1 MTDTPI
7 QRSRAEVEAAAPET
21 VLGWF
26 REGAL
31 DDLLGVPGRRP
42 KKPAVDPDDFIGRYL
57 AGHAVDPDR
66 QLGRDDLKAM
76 SGAEIVAALDKG
88 KLNDLL
94 GVGR

>member
-7 QRSRAEVEAAAPET
+7 QRGQGRGLEAAAAET
-21 VLGWF
+21 VLGWL

-57 AGHAVDPDR
+57 AGHAVDPNGGC
-66 QLGRDDLKAM
+66 GRDDLKKAM
-76 SGAEIVAALDKG
+76 GEAPRSSQHSSRES
-88 KLNDLL
+88 
-94 GVGR
+94 